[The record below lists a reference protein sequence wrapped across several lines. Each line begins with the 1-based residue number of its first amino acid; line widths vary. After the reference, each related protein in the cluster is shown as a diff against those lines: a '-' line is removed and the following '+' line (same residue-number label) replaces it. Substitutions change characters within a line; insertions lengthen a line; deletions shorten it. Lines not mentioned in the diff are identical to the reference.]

1 MSGGGQVLVL
11 DSENP
16 VVIMPN
22 KLSEIKEVPEAN
34 EENEI
39 SIKTNDDT
47 NNELDKIQTL
57 LEKSKP
63 KRDDGIELIIN
74 NDEETQKSGDENE
87 SGNSDETSS
96 KKIIN
101 I

>member
-22 KLSEIKEVPEAN
+22 RLSQIKEAP

-39 SIKTNDDT
+39 SIKTNDDS

-74 NDEETQKSGDENE
+74 NDEELQKEDAEKENE
-87 SGNSDETSS
+87 NSDESSS